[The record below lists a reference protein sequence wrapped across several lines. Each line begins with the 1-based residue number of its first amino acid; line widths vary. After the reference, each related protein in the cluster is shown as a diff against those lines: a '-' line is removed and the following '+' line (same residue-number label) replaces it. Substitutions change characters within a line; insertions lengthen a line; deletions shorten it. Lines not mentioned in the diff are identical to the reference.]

1 MIPLPEDFIKRVN
14 ADSFWPEN
22 LIEAMN
28 EDPPVSIRLNPLK
41 KNSKVTNLEPVPWN
55 ENGCYLPK
63 RPIFTLDP
71 LFHAGCYY
79 PQEAGSM
86 VIEFI
91 LNDLSISKKST
102 ILDLCAA
109 PGGKST
115 LISSWLEDDGF
126 LVSNEIIPNRNSI
139 LRENLTKWGAVNCVV
154 TCNQPK
160 HFQELP
166 SFFDVVVVDAPC
178 SGEGMFRKDP
188 DSRNEWSL
196 KNVDLCADRQKQIV
210 CDVWD
215 SLKENGYLIY
225 STCTLNKV
233 ENEDT
238 IKWLSQELNAEILPL
253 NLPTGSIK
261 GREGVGIYFAPGLT
275 KSEGF
280 FISVL
285 KKKDTNSLKV
295 KKNKPTS
302 KPLLKNELTGLK
314 DYVDLDLF
322 TCIEF
327 KNGVAGI
334 RPAYFEFTQ
343 ILQSKLYCTKI
354 GVILG
359 TLLPK
364 KIEPHYE
371 LAFSTKLLD
380 LVPRI
385 ELDEKKALLF
395 LKGETFEIGNLS
407 KGYYLMTYMN
417 QGLGWINHLGNRF
430 NNLYPKEWRIRM
442 KID

>member
-1 MIPLPEDFIKRVN
+1 
-14 ADSFWPEN
+14 
-22 LIEAMN
+22 
-28 EDPPVSIRLNPLK
+28 
-41 KNSKVTNLEPVPWN
+41 
-55 ENGCYLPK
+55 
-63 RPIFTLDP
+63 
-71 LFHAGCYY
+71 
-79 PQEAGSM
+79 
-86 VIEFI
+86 
-91 LNDLSISKKST
+91 
-102 ILDLCAA
+102 
-109 PGGKST
+109 
-115 LISSWLEDDGF
+115 
-126 LVSNEIIPNRNSI
+126 
-139 LRENLTKWGAVNCVV
+139 
-154 TCNQPK
+154 
-160 HFQELP
+160 
-166 SFFDVVVVDAPC
+166 
-178 SGEGMFRKDP
+178 
-188 DSRNEWSL
+188 
-196 KNVDLCADRQKQIV
+196 
-210 CDVWD
+210 
-215 SLKENGYLIY
+215 LIY
-225 STCTLNKV
+225 STCTLNEV
-233 ENEDT
+233 ENEDS

-285 KKKDTNSLKV
+285 KKNDSNSLKV

-327 KNGVAGI
+327 KNGVVGI
-334 RPAYFEFTQ
+334 PSAHFEFIQ

-385 ELDEKKALLF
+385 ELD
-395 LKGETFEIGNLS
+395 
-407 KGYYLMTYMN
+407 
-417 QGLGWINHLGNRF
+417 
-430 NNLYPKEWRIRM
+430 
-442 KID
+442 

>member
-1 MIPLPEDFIKRVN
+1 MIPLPEDFIKRII

-178 SGEGMFRKDP
+178 SGEGMFRKDT

-196 KNVDLCADRQKQIV
+196 KNVELCADRQKQIV
-210 CDVWD
+210 CDVWH

-225 STCTLNKV
+225 STCTLNEV
-233 ENEDT
+233 ENEDS

-253 NLPTGSIK
+253 NLPAGSIK
-261 GREGVGIYFAPGLT
+261 GREGVGIYFAPGIT

-285 KKKDTNSLKV
+285 KKKDPNSLKV

-334 RPAYFEFTQ
+334 RPAHFEFTQ

-407 KGYYLMTYMN
+407 KGYYLVTYMN